1 MQKYNTIQ
9 YNTIQYN
16 TIQYNTIQY
25 NTIQYN
31 TIQYNTIQY
40 NTIRQPSD
48 IKRCNEKVQNLKM
61 LCEIDPFQAFCKI
74 FSTGTAVYKTASSD
88 ENSKQ
93 SFSDHLMFDIYKV

>member
-1 MQKYNTIQ
+1 MQK

-48 IKRCNEKVQNLKM
+48 IKRYLILISSKRPVLLQGLK
-61 LCEIDPFQAFCKI
+61 A
-74 FSTGTAVYKTASSD
+74 
-88 ENSKQ
+88 
-93 SFSDHLMFDIYKV
+93 